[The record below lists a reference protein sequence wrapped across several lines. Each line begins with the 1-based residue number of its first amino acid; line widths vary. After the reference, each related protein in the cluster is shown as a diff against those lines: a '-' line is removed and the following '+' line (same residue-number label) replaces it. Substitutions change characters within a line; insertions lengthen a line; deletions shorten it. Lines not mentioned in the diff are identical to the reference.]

1 MTSTQLPSQ
10 VFPQAPTVQVKI
22 DRRTDDGNLGEGGE
36 GSSSMFVLGN
46 QNNSQGSDGIT
57 HRSSP
62 CHYKYAKKCYSF
74 CLMVEASD
82 HGYLYCYN
90 CYITRYARA

>member
-1 MTSTQLPSQ
+1 MTSTQLPSD

-22 DRRTDDGNLGEGGE
+22 DRRTDEGNLGGGGGGG

-46 QNNSQGSDGIT
+46 QNNFRVSDGIT

-62 CHYKYAKKCYSF
+62 YHYKHAIMY
-74 CLMVEASD
+74 V
-82 HGYLYCYN
+82 
-90 CYITRYARA
+90 TRFTN

>member
-1 MTSTQLPSQ
+1 MTSTQLPSD

-22 DRRTDDGNLGEGGE
+22 DRRTDDGILGGGGGGGGVTGEG

-46 QNNSQGSDGIT
+46 QNNSRGSDGIT

-62 CHYKYAKKCYSF
+62 YHYKCAK
-74 CLMVEASD
+74 M
-82 HGYLYCYN
+82 
-90 CYITRYARA
+90 

>member
-1 MTSTQLPSQ
+1 MTSTQLPSD

-22 DRRTDDGNLGEGGE
+22 DRRSDDGNLGG

-46 QNNSQGSDGIT
+46 QNNSRGSDGIT

-62 CHYKYAKKCYSF
+62 YYYKRAK
-74 CLMVEASD
+74 M
-82 HGYLYCYN
+82 
-90 CYITRYARA
+90 